1 MSERTKLLKKA
12 VLTGV
17 GATTNADRIK
27 QAITQA
33 MDDLFK
39 VGQELLED
47 LEGKGKV
54 KADTVQNFLK
64 NLQDETAKRTNDLE
78 KSVSKKVQSS
88 MKRAIKD
95 IGLITR
101 EDYDE
106 LMERMSAL
114 EEAVV
119 GSEAGSEA
127 GSEEEG
133 KKARSRSRKSN
144 G

>member
-27 QAITQA
+27 QAIMQA
-33 MDDLFK
+33 VDDLFK
-39 VGQELLED
+39 VGQELLDD
-47 LEGKGKV
+47 LECKGKV
-54 KADTVQNFLK
+54 NTDNVQNFLK
-64 NLQDETAKRTNDLE
+64 NLQDETSKRTGDLE
-78 KSVSKKVQSS
+78 KSVSKKVQNS

-106 LMERMSAL
+106 LIERMSAL
-114 EEAVV
+114 EEALVGADV
-119 GSEAGSEA
+119 GSES

-133 KKARSRSRKSN
+133 KKTRARSKKSSN
-144 G
+144 